1 MKSSCD
7 NSKLKSIG
15 WKQKTES
22 FEVGINKILDKE
34 GFTNERK

>member
-15 WKQKTES
+15 WKQNTLT
-22 FEVGINKILDKE
+22 FEEGIKKILKE
-34 GFTNERK
+34 EKNENIN